1 MIQANPVA
9 NVLDD
14 SPETF
19 LSSDENVDHQLL
31 VKAVS
36 EEPETLCLVPVDV
49 NTHMLEDVK

>member
-19 LSSDENVDHQLL
+19 LSSDENL